1 MGLRAGAR
9 ERKKLRQ
16 VRAFKGEEKNETARG
31 GRKKMGL
38 RRAGRLRKEQRVS
51 TQERAIFDEK
61 TIDCNA
67 TIKHQQ
73 KIVTKSE

>member
-16 VRAFKGEEKNETARG
+16 VRAFKGEEKNETACG

-38 RRAGRLRKEQRVS
+38 RKVRAKER
-51 TQERAIFDEK
+51 EK
-61 TIDCNA
+61 SMADCR
-67 TIKHQQ
+67 
-73 KIVTKSE
+73 